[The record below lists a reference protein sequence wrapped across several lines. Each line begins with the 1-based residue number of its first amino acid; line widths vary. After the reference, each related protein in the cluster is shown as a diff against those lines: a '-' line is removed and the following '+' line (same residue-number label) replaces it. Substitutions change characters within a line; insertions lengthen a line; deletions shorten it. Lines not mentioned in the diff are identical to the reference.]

1 MNNSAQNNPSADPE
15 ELSSRLVEAFMKAIE
30 RTSSMSPENLY
41 TAIDKI
47 ELKYKQ
53 SLEGFNRATGAVVKL
68 GRIAEYYAIDRGQL
82 SESFLSAYEQTPEFI
97 KRANEAAESFRR
109 AIEAIA
115 WERLTQSLET
125 ARPYMSEE
133 QSETLDAI
141 VAPAAGEDPHTPKRL
156 TLGQWGT
163 ILSIILAIIQVI
175 LMFRPDPQL
184 DEISDQNE
192 VIIRQQAE
200 QAEILRQLTDTASDI
215 CDILETFQQDPD
227 QSEDLADLVGLSS
240 EDLTETPD
248 DDGEPKHLDANT
260 DDSEALDQQD
270 DRDR

>member
-1 MNNSAQNNPSADPE
+1 MGSKVFFYDAFADGEAMKSWNEKMEKFKEAVDRLYSNQVNISQAISGAVSKIDLTVFYSMPDFKVDTADLTAAFSKAYSAYAESLPQIEKSAQAMKAAIAASAWNKVVE
-15 ELSSRLVEAFMKAIE
+15 SVEA
-30 RTSSMSPENLY
+30 
-41 TAIDKI
+41 
-47 ELKYKQ
+47 
-53 SLEGFNRATGAVVKL
+53 
-68 GRIAEYYAIDRGQL
+68 
-82 SESFLSAYEQTPEFI
+82 
-97 KRANEAAESFRR
+97 
-109 AIEAIA
+109 
-115 WERLTQSLET
+115 
-125 ARPYMSEE
+125 ARPYLTDEQAEAVEE
-133 QSETLDAI
+133 I

-192 VIIRQQAE
+192 VIIQQQAE

-215 CDILETFQQDPD
+215 CDILETFQQHPD
-227 QSEDLADLVGLSS
+227 QSEAPADLVGLSS
-240 EDLTETPD
+240 EDLAETPD
-248 DDGEPKHLDANT
+248 DDGESKHLDADA